1 MRMACLQEYRKI
13 TRSFPPTAG
22 AHPVAPTLP
31 DPSLTPRP
39 AVEAPTLG
47 ARQRETGRRERR
59 ENCHA
64 RDGFRR
70 VYREKQAHS
79 ETNATLAEA
88 LQYGSV
94 ASRSSALVRVT
105 HP

>member
-1 MRMACLQEYRKI
+1 MRMAYLQEYRKI

-47 ARQRETGRRERR
+47 ARRQETGLR

-79 ETNATLAEA
+79 ETNATLAES